1 MFGDML
7 RFIRTLS
14 CFKSGVIM
22 KSLLLMV
29 ALFSSISVIACELK
43 FSRDDRPFDG
53 ALTELTIKKKD
64 FAQGARVKLRSEWV
78 SRMAG
83 GVVHRVDFDQ
93 RGMECVVSGE
103 SSEVDLVTCVRDDRP
118 VDGAKVEVI
127 IKKNERQTF
136 DVTKITTILSRM
148 FGESITQEDLA
159 QNLKL
164 H

>member
-1 MFGDML
+1 
-7 RFIRTLS
+7 
-14 CFKSGVIM
+14 M
-22 KSLLLMV
+22 KSLLIAVTLMSTV
-29 ALFSSISVIACELK
+29 SAFACELK

-64 FAQGARVKLRSEWV
+64 FAKGARVKLRSEWV
-78 SRMAG
+78 SRMVG

-93 RGMECVVSGE
+93 RGMDCVVNGE
-103 SSEVDLVTCVRDDRP
+103 SSELDLVTCVRDDRP

-127 IKKNERQTF
+127 IKKNENNTF

-148 FGESITQEDLA
+148 SGESITQEDLA

-164 H
+164 N